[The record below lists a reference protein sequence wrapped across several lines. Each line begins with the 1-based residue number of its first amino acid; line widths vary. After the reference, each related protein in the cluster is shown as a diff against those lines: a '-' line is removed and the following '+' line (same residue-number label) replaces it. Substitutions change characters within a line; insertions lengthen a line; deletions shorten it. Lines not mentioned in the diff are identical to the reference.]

1 MKSRSAHGTLLRFWQ
16 RQKVTVLNILG
27 LAFLGFLVR
36 LIFFFQEF
44 TLLQQLM
51 AFFTSILVIT
61 FLWSVLNW
69 YHHWLN
75 HRLSYE
81 KELLPRLVVE
91 IGGGLVFVFAFLTLI
106 LYLFASRAPV
116 PVEKPVMVT
125 AYLIYTLIILVI
137 NAGFI
142 GSHFFT
148 AWKKSLV
155 RAERLEKEV
164 AVVRL
169 ENLINQVNPHFLFNS
184 LTSLNSLI
192 FEDQQLASQFLQ
204 QLAKVYRYVLQN
216 KERELVPLSTEVAFI
231 QSYLFLLQ
239 TRFAEGISFQVELPP
254 ASLRKEI
261 VPLTLQI
268 LIENAIKHNVVQLDR
283 PLCIRITADEQ
294 YLEVANN
301 LQRKSIVETSNQSGL
316 KNLASLYKYL
326 SPEKVEVVE
335 TEEAF
340 RVRVPLV

>member
-1 MKSRSAHGTLLRFWQ
+1 M
-16 RQKVTVLNILG
+16 LNILG
-27 LAFLGFLVR
+27 LALLGFLVR
-36 LIFFFQEF
+36 FTFFYQEF
-44 TLLQQLM
+44 TLLQHLM
-51 AFFTSILVIT
+51 AFFTSIGVIT
-61 FLWSVLNW
+61 FLWSVLHW
-69 YHHWLN
+69 YHRWLN
-75 HRLSYE
+75 PRLSYE
-81 KELLPRLVVE
+81 KNLLPRLVAEV
-91 IGGGLVFVFAFLTLI
+91 GGGLLFIFAFLTLI
-106 LYLFASRAPV
+106 LYLFAAKAPV
-116 PVEKPVMVT
+116 PIDKTVKVS
-125 AYLIYTLIILVI
+125 AYLIYTLVILVI

-155 RAERLEKEV
+155 RNARLEKEV

-204 QLAKVYRYVLQN
+204 QLSKVYRYVLQN

-239 TRFAEGISFQVELPP
+239 TRFAEGISFTVEVPP
-254 ASLRKEI
+254 AALQKEI

-268 LIENAIKHNVVQLDR
+268 LIENAIKHNVIQTSK
-283 PLCIRITADEQ
+283 PLYIHIAADEQ

-316 KNLASLYKYL
+316 KNLQSLYKYL
-326 SPEKVEVVE
+326 SPDKVEVVE

>member
-1 MKSRSAHGTLLRFWQ
+1 MR
-16 RQKVTVLNILG
+16 NILI
-27 LAFLGFLVR
+27 LAVLGFVVR
-36 LIFFFQEF
+36 FTFFYQEF
-44 TLLQQLM
+44 TLLQHVT
-51 AFFTSILVIT
+51 AFFISILVIT
-61 FLWSVLNW
+61 FLWTVLNS
-69 YHHWLN
+69 YHRWLN
-75 HRLSYE
+75 RRLPYE
-81 KELLPRLVVE
+81 KDLLPPRLVVE
-91 IGGGLVFVFAFLTLI
+91 IGGGLIFAFAFISTM
-106 LYLFASRAPV
+106 LYLVGDQSRV
-116 PVEKPVMVT
+116 PVDKPIIVA
-125 AYLIYTLIILVI
+125 AYLIYTLVILAI

-216 KERELVPLSTEVAFI
+216 KERELVPLSTELAFI

-239 TRFAEGISFQVELPP
+239 TRFAKGISFSVEVPP
-254 ASLRKEI
+254 VALQKEI

-268 LIENAIKHNVVQLDR
+268 LIENAIKHNVIQMDK

-301 LQRKSIVETSNQSGL
+301 LQRKSIVETSNQWGL
-316 KNLASLYKYL
+316 KNLQSLYKYL